1 MHTRLL
7 SLHGV
12 AALALALSPL
22 TGCSADSPEAPPV
35 ASENATSQAG
45 ASPAAGSEA
54 PGGAG
59 AVGAGANAGAASA
72 TGTAT
77 GAAAAPGAAAAA
89 AAAGTAPAAAG
100 NTGTGAAAAGA
111 AAAAA
116 PGAAV
121 AGAVAAPMM
130 APAGAA
136 AAAGAAGAGGVATT
150 AAVAA
155 AGAGAIPLVS
165 GAAAQGVRAAASMA
179 APPPTV
185 TFAGAKSAESLMS
198 RGNEALGAGN
208 HSGALD
214 LFRKA
219 AEAGPGLAGPL
230 FGIAASLVGLG
241 KNAAALGALSKLS
254 GLGTKASMAKLALAA
269 VSPLFNALRSDPESK
284 EEFERLT
291 QPARTAAGAATAPLF
306 VPAPKADASGH
317 EHYKATIASLDTFLS
332 DPSES
337 TCVSLNRKGVMSE
350 DGSKVPSTSL
360 LIMDCKTNKKLGSRS
375 VLSARTYGKLTKDG
389 NTAAAIHGE
398 LSKTEDWLV
407 SMNMT
412 EWAPVNA
419 EGRAKIQE
427 RIKSSGVD
435 ALPQGE
441 LARVRASLSGRRLAS
456 RDAKGKW
463 RVFAADI
470 EAEAKRVEAKKSC
483 ADTRKTCIKAC
494 WTECQKTMQCAQVM
508 KCEGGCRKA
517 QKECEAAL

>member
-1 MHTRLL
+1 MM
-7 SLHGV
+7 
-12 AALALALSPL
+12 A
-22 TGCSADSPEAPPV
+22 
-35 ASENATSQAG
+35 
-45 ASPAAGSEA
+45 
-54 PGGAG
+54 
-59 AVGAGANAGAASA
+59 AGAA
-72 TGTAT
+72 G
-77 GAAAAPGAAAAA
+77 
-89 AAAGTAPAAAG
+89 
-100 NTGTGAAAAGA
+100 AAGA
-111 AAAAA
+111 AAA
-116 PGAAV
+116 G
-121 AGAVAAPMM
+121 
-130 APAGAA
+130 
-136 AAAGAAGAGGVATT
+136 GAGGLVTT

-155 AGAGAIPLVS
+155 AGMAPLVS
-165 GAAAQGVRAAASMA
+165 GAATQGVRTAASMA
-179 APPPTV
+179 APPPAV
-185 TFAGAKSAESLMS
+185 TFAGAKSAEGLMS
-198 RGNEALGAGN
+198 RGNDALGSGN

-254 GLGTKASMAKLALAA
+254 ALGTKASIAKLALAA
-269 VSPLFNALRSDPESK
+269 TSTLFDALRSDPESK

-291 QPARTAAGAATAPLF
+291 KPAQTQAAATKSLF
-306 VPAPKADASGH
+306 VPAPGADASGH

-337 TCVSLNRKGVMSE
+337 TCVSLTRKGTMSE

-360 LIMDCKTNKKLGSRS
+360 LITDCKTNKKLGTRS
-375 VLSARTYGKLTKDG
+375 VLSSKTYGKLTKDG
-389 NTAAAIHGE
+389 NTAGAIHGE

-412 EWAPVNA
+412 EWAPVNG

-427 RIKSSGVD
+427 RIKSSGVS

-441 LARVRASLSGRRLAS
+441 LSQVRASLSGKRLAS

-463 RVFAADI
+463 RVFAANI

-483 ADTRKTCIKAC
+483 AKTKKSCIKDC

-508 KCEGGCRKA
+508 KCESGCRKA
-517 QKECEAAL
+517 QKDCEAAL